1 MISFLYF
8 TKNEHCMLSSL
19 YLNMYY
25 IKQIFKTMLAKIK
38 LLTLCFLECHGIL
51 KKQKCEIYTYIHYIW
66 SLDLILKT

>member
-1 MISFLYF
+1 
-8 TKNEHCMLSSL
+8 
-19 YLNMYY
+19 
-25 IKQIFKTMLAKIK
+25 MLAKIK